1 MLLYHVRRRRI
12 EIRLFRRERRE
23 ARVVSSFAALPCSFL
38 ECRDTKGLD
47 ENYCIALCIGV
58 SPMLEGSF
66 LVIEYN
72 ESQ

>member
-1 MLLYHVRRRRI
+1 MRDVM
-12 EIRLFRRERRE
+12 FD
-23 ARVVSSFAALPCSFL
+23 VCSFAPCSFL

-72 ESQ
+72 ES